1 MKNMLLLFYMSLP
14 FMAGAQANTDSIPIP
29 LKNGLI
35 VYEKVYAVNN
45 NTSKTELFNKAMQW
59 LQTSYPEFKDNI
71 QADKNTGV
79 ITGRGIFKVVVSES
93 GNYYWLRPV
102 ITIKVNDGFYSY
114 QAYSFYEK
122 PIEKGITNDWSKIEY
137 RWRDFRKGKPWS
149 PEDYTLFKGLNEN
162 ALAMMDALEKEMN
175 K

>member
-1 MKNMLLLFYMSLP
+1 MKNILIALCVALP
-14 FMAGAQANTDSIPIP
+14 FLVRAQATTDSIPIP
-29 LKNGLI
+29 LKNGTV

-45 NTSKTELFNKAMQW
+45 NTSKDELFNRAVQW
-59 LQTSYPEFKDNI
+59 LQTSYPEFKDDI
-71 QADKNTGV
+71 KADKNAGV
-79 ITGRGIFKVVVSES
+79 ITGQGIFKVVVSET

-102 ITIKVNDGFYSY
+102 LTIKVNDGFYSL

-137 RWRDFRKGKPWS
+137 RWRDFKKGKPWS

-162 ALAMMDALEKEMN
+162 ALAMMDALEKEMT